1 MIPPR
6 KSPKTREEKIIEKGD
21 KLYPQLRYGR
31 CCIPCLIKYKVRPS
45 ENMHHIIRRANPITR
60 FELLNL
66 LPVCAECHAKIHA
79 GKLHEPISEEQRD
92 WLTQLSNKSLK
103 GICIARGITREEY
116 FEEQLKRIKE
126 QILI

>member
-1 MIPPR
+1 MLPKR
-6 KSPKTREEKIIEKGD
+6 KSDKTTEEKIIEKGD
-21 KLYPQLRYGR
+21 RLYPKLCYGR
-31 CCIPCLIKYKVRPS
+31 CCIPCLIKYRVRPA

-79 GKLHEPISEEQRD
+79 GKLHEPISEEHMN
-92 WLTQLSNKSLK
+92 WLIQLSNKSLK

-116 FEEQLKRIKE
+116 FEQQLKKIKE
-126 QILI
+126 QIL